1 MFNKKII
8 LSLWLIGGFA
18 LFLYS
23 FTQVDLSL
31 TLSQASLWQTI
42 QTKFQYV
49 GWFNRPLS
57 TQIYIGLLIYLF
69 GLFVITIKQ
78 VANKKLSGK
87 NIWTIIFF
95 MAVILIPSYNAFSYD
110 LFNYIFDARIVS
122 NYNLNPYEYKPLDF
136 SGDPMLSFMR
146 STHRVYPYGPTWLG
160 ITVPLTFVSNEIFAL
175 SLILFKSLS
184 ALAFLGTA
192 FLIKKIAENLK
203 LKNVNLAVILFALNP
218 LVIIESLVSSHNEIV
233 MMFFAIFSLYLLFIN
248 KKIFSGLLLIISVG
262 IKYATVVFIPIYV
275 LKLFFKKIDNKKL
288 INYSLILSV
297 VAVIATSLASGQNK
311 GAEFQ
316 PWYLLLTAPFIG
328 LIEKKF
334 VKFVFFGVCLFA
346 LFSYIPFLYEGIWP
360 KNIVEF
366 KNILLFSGLIFGFGA
381 YYLDKIL
388 NSKIA

>member
-1 MFNKKII
+1 MLNKII
-8 LSLWLIGGFA
+8 LTLWITGGLF

-57 TQIYIGLLIYLF
+57 TYLYIGLLIYLF
-69 GLFVITIKQ
+69 SLFLVTVWQ
-78 VANKKLSGK
+78 TGK
-87 NIWTIIFF
+87 SKFSSKEVWTIIIF

-136 SGDPMLSFMR
+136 AGDPMLSFMR

-160 ITVPLTFVSNEIFAL
+160 ITVPLTFISNEIFAL

-184 ALAFLGTA
+184 ALAYLGTA
-192 FLIKKIAENLK
+192 FFIKKIAENLK

-248 KKIFSGLLLIISVG
+248 KKIFSGLLMIISVG
-262 IKYATVVFIPIYV
+262 IKYATVVFIPIYL
-275 LKLFFKKIDNKKL
+275 LKLVYRKIDNRKL
-288 INYSLILSV
+288 IEYSLALSV
-297 VAVIATSLASGQNK
+297 IAIIATSLASGQNK

-328 LIEKKF
+328 LIERKF

-346 LFSYIPFLYEGIWP
+346 LFSYIPFLYNGLWP
-360 KNIVEF
+360 EDIVNF
-366 KNILLFSGLIFGFGA
+366 KNILVLGGLIFGLGA
-381 YYLDKIL
+381 YYLAKTI